1 MADRTGAET
10 GVFLK
15 KSSGEYL
22 VIWRG
27 REICRY
33 ASIEAFVDAH
43 LEGLQALEDAQA
55 QLLESYYRDLK

>member
-1 MADRTGAET
+1 MADRAGAET

-22 VIWRG
+22 VIWQG

-33 ASIEAFVDAH
+33 ASIEGFVDAH
-43 LEGLQALEDAQA
+43 LEGLQALEVAQA
-55 QLLESYYRDLK
+55 QLLESYYRDLR